1 VDLTKFKSIAVIGE
15 NAVLKFA
22 PGHNSAGVKAFR
34 EVTALDGILSR
45 VGGAANVQ
53 YAQGFQHPVYTWGKK
68 RDHAGVRTTDVS
80 AVSPEEAN
88 ALADRAVRAARE
100 SDLVIFI
107 GGLTHQTFADDEGTD
122 RRDLA
127 LPANQDNLIARLAEA
142 NPRLVV
148 VLISGSPV
156 SMPWLEKTSAVM
168 QTWYGGSEAGS
179 ALASVLFG
187 DVSPSG
193 KLPCTYPKSLA
204 DEPAHQGGAR
214 TYPGEN
220 GTVHYDE
227 GLFVGYRW
235 FDAKNV
241 EPLFP
246 FGFGLSYTTFTYG
259 NLKVNGDGTAAAT
272 VECEIT
278 NSGGREGAEVVEV
291 YIQPKH
297 SSVLRPAKELKGF
310 AKIDIRPGET
320 KKVSV
325 PLNGRSF
332 AFFAPEKMGWVAEAG
347 DYGIQVGASSRDI
360 RLEGSYTLVRST
372 TVE

>member
-1 VDLTKFKSIAVIGE
+1 VDLSKYKSIAVIGE

-22 PGHNSAGVKAFR
+22 PGHNSAGVKSFK
-34 EVTALDGILSR
+34 EVTSLDAILAR

-53 YAQGFQHPVYTWGKK
+53 YSQGFRHPEYTWGKT
-68 RDHAGVRTTDVS
+68 RDHAGVRTANVS
-80 AVSPEEAN
+80 AVAPEEAT
-88 ALADRAVRAARE
+88 ALAERAIRAARE
-100 SDLVIFI
+100 SDLVIFV
-107 GGLTHQTFADDEGTD
+107 GGLTHQTFGDDEGTD
-122 RRDLA
+122 RRDLS
-127 LPANQDNLIARLAEA
+127 LPAHQDDLIVRLAEA
-142 NPRLVV
+142 NPHLVV

-156 SMPWLEKTSAVM
+156 SMPWLAKTSAVM
-168 QTWYGGSEAGS
+168 QSWYGGSEAGI

-187 DVSPSG
+187 DVNPSG

-246 FGFGLSYTTFTYG
+246 FGYGLSYTTFTYG
-259 NLKVNGDGTAAAT
+259 KLKVIGDGTPAAT

-278 NSGGREGAEVVEV
+278 NSGALKGAEVVEV
-291 YIQPKH
+291 YVQPKH
-297 SSVLRPAKELKGF
+297 PSVLRPVKELKGF
-310 AKIDIRPGET
+310 AKIELQPGET

-325 PLNGRSF
+325 PLDGRSF
-332 AFFAPEKMGWVAEAG
+332 AFYAPEKMGWVAETG
-347 DYGIQVGASSRDI
+347 EYGIQVGASSRDI
-360 RLEGSYTLVRST
+360 RLQGSYALTRTAKVQ
-372 TVE
+372 